1 MSGATTIPSG
11 ASGTADDPPRRTL
24 GRTTRTFHWTA
35 AAAILLMLAYGFW
48 LQTLPG
54 GPSKGP
60 AVQVHKS
67 FGMLVFCLALA
78 RLAWRMREGFP
89 PPISDT
95 GTWERRGARAMH
107 GFLLAATILMPVS
120 GILRSLAYARPISVF
135 GMPVIPQVFAAKQ
148 DTLYAL
154 SSSLHDWLALTLTA
168 AIALHAA
175 AAIKHHWIDRDPTLD
190 RMLWR
195 RGVSR

>member
-1 MSGATTIPSG
+1 MSGAPAIPSG
-11 ASGTADDPPRRTL
+11 ASGTAGDPPRGVL
-24 GRTTRTFHWTA
+24 SRTTRTLHWTA

-60 AVQVHKS
+60 AVQIHKS
-67 FGMLVFCLALA
+67 FGMLMFCLALA

-89 PPISDT
+89 PPLA
-95 GTWERRGARAMH
+95 GTDAWERRGARAMH
-107 GFLLAATILMPVS
+107 GLLLAATILMPVS
-120 GILRSLAYARPISVF
+120 GILRSLAYARPVSVF
-135 GMPVIPQVFAAKQ
+135 GVPVIPQVFAAKQ

-154 SSSLHDWLALTLTA
+154 SSSLHDWLAIALTA

-175 AAIKHHWIDRDPTLD
+175 AALKHHWIDRDPTLD
-190 RMLWR
+190 RMLGR